1 MASHLIPPIDWWE
14 TMKSIF
20 QVAIPVFV
28 AFLPIAIIIILL
40 EIFPDIIKAIKNKF
54 KK

>member
-1 MASHLIPPIDWWE
+1 MTSHLIPPIDWWE
-14 TMKSIF
+14 FLKGVF
-20 QVAIPVFV
+20 GVAVPIFV

-40 EIFPDIIKAIKNKF
+40 EIFPDIIRVIKNKF